1 MRLLLALLAV
11 LTGLSLPD
19 VAVAF
24 SRAEVAES
32 GAAAQSAQ
40 AGEQR
45 QQRCAARTG
54 TVVQPCRKV
63 RRTIWLPL
71 PAFIPA
77 RTVELSD
84 RARE

>member
-32 GAAAQSAQ
+32 GAAAQAAQ
-40 AGEQR
+40 TVEQR

-54 TVVQPCRKV
+54 TLAQPCRKV

-71 PAFIPA
+71 PALTPV